1 MKREK
6 ERNQRRDRLNKYVSL
21 IKRHLRKQTQRG
33 LKQES
38 KLMGED
44 CIGGEDR

>member
-6 ERNQRRDRLNKYVSL
+6 ERNQRRNCINI
-21 IKRHLRKQTQRG
+21 IKGNLRKQTQRG

-44 CIGGEDR
+44 CIGGEDQ